1 MAEDKIIVVTGGGGD
16 DDKGKKPFWI
26 YLVVTLLLCIAS
38 FFTAH
43 YLHLKTDVFSEVKKD
58 TEIVLA
64 ESDRIRVKIDRI
76 ETERNLT
83 IEEIRVLK
91 NKIDSLH
98 TIMDTS
104 ADSSCEM
111 SIQEVR
117 EAMRILGN

>member
-1 MAEDKIIVVTGGGGD
+1 MADDKIIVVNTGGED
-16 DDKGKKPFWI
+16 EKSNKPFWI
-26 YLVVTLLLCIAS
+26 YLAVTLLLCIAS

-43 YLHLKTDVFSEVKKD
+43 YLHVRTDIFSEVKKD
-58 TEIVLA
+58 TEIVLE
-64 ESDRIRVKIDRI
+64 ESGRIKVKIDRI
-76 ETERNLT
+76 EAERNLT

-91 NKIDSLH
+91 SKIDSLH

-104 ADSSCEM
+104 TDSSCEM

>member
-16 DDKGKKPFWI
+16 NGKKPLLI
-26 YLVVTLLLCIAS
+26 YLAVTLLLCIAS

-43 YLHLKTDVFSEVKKD
+43 YLHVKTDVFSEVKKD
-58 TEIVLA
+58 TEIVLE
-64 ESDRIRVKIDRI
+64 ESGRIKVKIDRI
-76 ETERNLT
+76 EADRNLT
-83 IEEIRVLK
+83 IEEIRILK
-91 NKIDSLH
+91 TKIDSLH

>member
-16 DDKGKKPFWI
+16 NGKKPLLI

-58 TEIVLA
+58 TEIVLE
-64 ESDRIRVKIDRI
+64 ESGRIKVKIDRI
-76 ETERNLT
+76 EADRNLT
-83 IEEIRVLK
+83 IEEIRILK
-91 NKIDSLH
+91 TKIDSLH

>member
-16 DDKGKKPFWI
+16 NGKKPLLI
-26 YLVVTLLLCIAS
+26 YLAVTLLLCIAS

-58 TEIVLA
+58 TEIVLE
-64 ESDRIRVKIDRI
+64 ESGRIKVKIDRI

-83 IEEIRVLK
+83 IEEIRILK

>member
-16 DDKGKKPFWI
+16 NGKKPLLI
-26 YLVVTLLLCIAS
+26 YLAVTLLLCIAS

-64 ESDRIRVKIDRI
+64 ESDRINVTIDLI
-76 ETERNLT
+76 EAERNLT
-83 IEEIRVLK
+83 IEEIRILK

-117 EAMRILGN
+117 EALRILGN

>member
-16 DDKGKKPFWI
+16 NGKKPLLI
-26 YLVVTLLLCIAS
+26 YLAVTLLLCIAS

-43 YLHLKTDVFSEVKKD
+43 YLHVKTDVFSEVKKD
-58 TEIVLA
+58 TEIVLE
-64 ESDRIRVKIDRI
+64 ESGRIKVKIDRI
-76 ETERNLT
+76 EADRNLT
-83 IEEIRVLK
+83 IEEIRILK

-104 ADSSCEM
+104 TDSSCEM

-117 EAMRILGN
+117 EALRILGN

>member
-16 DDKGKKPFWI
+16 DDKGKKPFLI
-26 YLVVTLLLCIAS
+26 YLAVTLLLCIAS

-43 YLHLKTDVFSEVKKD
+43 YLHVKTDVFSEVKKD

-83 IEEIRVLK
+83 IEEIQVLK
-91 NKIDSLH
+91 TKIDSLH

-104 ADSSCEM
+104 TDSSCEM

>member
-1 MAEDKIIVVTGGGGD
+1 MADDKIIVVNTGGGED
-16 DDKGKKPFWI
+16 EKSNKPFWI
-26 YLVVTLLLCIAS
+26 YLAVTLLLCIAS

-43 YLHLKTDVFSEVKKD
+43 YLHVRTDIFSEVKKD
-58 TEIVLA
+58 TEIVLE
-64 ESDRIRVKIDRI
+64 ESGRIKVKIDRI
-76 ETERNLT
+76 EAERNLT

-91 NKIDSLH
+91 SKIDSLH

-104 ADSSCEM
+104 TDSSCEM

>member
-16 DDKGKKPFWI
+16 NGKKPFLI
-26 YLVVTLLLCIAS
+26 YLAVTLLLCIAS

-64 ESDRIRVKIDRI
+64 ESDRINVTIDLI
-76 ETERNLT
+76 EAERNLT
-83 IEEIRVLK
+83 IEEIRILK

>member
-16 DDKGKKPFWI
+16 NGKKPLLI
-26 YLVVTLLLCIAS
+26 YLAVTLLLCIAS

-43 YLHLKTDVFSEVKKD
+43 YLHVKTDVFSEGKKD
-58 TEIVLA
+58 TEIVLE
-64 ESDRIRVKIDRI
+64 ESDRINVTIDLI
-76 ETERNLT
+76 EAERNLT

-117 EAMRILGN
+117 EALRILGN